1 MWPSKQIIIGHL
13 PFVVKSGHFAII
25 DKEVAIC
32 HLAMKWP
39 FMINTIIFPSHYLWP
54 LAWHAKNIIHYSTFS
69 INMLLRP
76 CILTPT
82 GLRITGVK
90 IFSKRGWY
98 LSHNIYLSFAVW
110 SIQRFG
116 SWAINILIFICNTIR
131 KTFSVFWDKLK
142 TLIWLDNLCQQ
153 KPLEP
158 WFPRVPFAPADLGSF
173 PSNEEILVKIY
184 FPNILWKFINFQF
197 RLFITY
203 SFENAIKW
211 KFFFFQ
217 QKDLKFPY
225 NYFMATFPIQ

>member
-82 GLRITGVK
+82 WLRITSVQILVKEVGVWV
-90 IFSKRGWY
+90 IIY
-98 LSHNIYLSFAVW
+98 IYLSSLEYSKVW
-110 SIQRFG
+110 LLSYKYFYFKTQYYKKDFQC
-116 SWAINILIFICNTIR
+116 IL
-131 KTFSVFWDKLK
+131 
-142 TLIWLDNLCQQ
+142 
-153 KPLEP
+153 
-158 WFPRVPFAPADLGSF
+158 G
-173 PSNEEILVKIY
+173 
-184 FPNILWKFINFQF
+184 
-197 RLFITY
+197 
-203 SFENAIKW
+203 
-211 KFFFFQ
+211 
-217 QKDLKFPY
+217 
-225 NYFMATFPIQ
+225 